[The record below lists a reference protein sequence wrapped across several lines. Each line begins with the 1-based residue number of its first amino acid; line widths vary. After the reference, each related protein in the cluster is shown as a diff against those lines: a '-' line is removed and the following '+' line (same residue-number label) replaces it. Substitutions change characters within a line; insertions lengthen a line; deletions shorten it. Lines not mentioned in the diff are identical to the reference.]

1 MKIRLATKKDLP
13 EIITIFESA
22 RAFMRENGNQEQW
35 NGIYPGEADILA
47 DIEEGTSY
55 VCDDDGEVVAT
66 FFFKVGDDPTYKKIY
81 TGKWQ
86 NDEPYAVIHRVAV
99 KYHGKGIIDFCFAD
113 CFKKYQNLKIDTH
126 KDNIPMQKVLLRNGF
141 KYCGIIHLLSGDER
155 MAYQKAD

>member
-55 VCDDDGEVVAT
+55 VA
-66 FFFKVGDDPTYKKIY
+66 K
-81 TGKWQ
+81 
-86 NDEPYAVIHRVAV
+86 
-99 KYHGKGIIDFCFAD
+99 GKGLFPRPDSS
-113 CFKKYQNLKIDTH
+113 
-126 KDNIPMQKVLLRNGF
+126 NI
-141 KYCGIIHLLSGDER
+141 
-155 MAYQKAD
+155 